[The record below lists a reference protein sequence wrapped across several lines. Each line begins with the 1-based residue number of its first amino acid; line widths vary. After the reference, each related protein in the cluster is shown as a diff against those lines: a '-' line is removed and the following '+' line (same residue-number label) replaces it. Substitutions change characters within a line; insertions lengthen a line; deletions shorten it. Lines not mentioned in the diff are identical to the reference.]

1 MSRRAPLWITAGVL
15 ALLLAFTPLLRPLW
29 RERTLRA
36 APRPLV
42 VILVTLDTTRA
53 DRLGCYGRGGGTS
66 PNLDG
71 LARAGVM
78 FRRAYS
84 HVPLTAPSHSSLLT
98 GLLPSRHGVHDNG
111 GYVLKEEFATLA
123 EQFVEAGYRTGAFV
137 SAFVLDRRFGLARG
151 FATYEDDVLQG
162 RPEEILASVR
172 GEVTVDRALAWLHAP
187 DPRPVFAW
195 VHLYDPHFPYDPPE
209 PYATLFKDR
218 PYEGEIAYMD
228 AQVGRLLGAVAERGR
243 PTLVAAIGDH
253 GESLGEHQEMTHS
266 YFVYEATQRVPF
278 ILALRGWLPGGLV
291 VEPVVRGVDLMPTLL
306 EIAGLRVPPGLDG
319 ESLVPLVTERSSR
332 EPGPVYLESYHPR
345 LWWGARELLGL
356 RTGRWLFIQSPRPEL
371 YDVDADPAEKVNLAA
386 RHPQEME
393 RFAAGLKGYTEGRDP
408 MAGLTATDPETAG
421 RLRALGYAGGT
432 AAASGQAQPASDLP
446 DAKDNAPLLA
456 AYSEGEELS
465 AQGKLEPAL
474 GKYREALAVNPRS
487 VTVRLNVANT
497 LLGLGRFHES
507 CEEFAAL
514 SVQYPSEPGYVQ
526 GMARCL
532 AGEGKKKEA
541 LGLLTAAVA
550 RAPDATLLRED
561 LGVALLDSGRAEDAA
576 SELRRV
582 VDESPRRVGP
592 RLRLAATLVKLGRL
606 REASSAF
613 VKVLELSPR
622 SPEGQKAARA
632 LEPLADRLLDQEDLL
647 EAHKAYRAALDQ
659 GGTFGEAIYLNL
671 ALVAYRLGRRSES
684 VEVLQK
690 GLAQLPESAG
700 LHYRLGR
707 LHAEAGR
714 RADAEREYRRAIELD
729 GARKDARQALA
740 SLLGSPAGRP

>member
-1 MSRRAPLWITAGVL
+1 VVDRGLSSREMTRRAPLWITAGVL
-15 ALLLAFTPLLRPLW
+15 GLLLGLTPLLRPLW

-36 APRPLV
+36 APRPLD
-42 VILVTLDTTRA
+42 VILLTLDTTRA

-71 LARAGVM
+71 LARTGVM

-162 RPEEILASVR
+162 RPEEILAAVR
-172 GEVTVDRALAWLHAP
+172 GEVTVDRALAWLRAP
-187 DPRPVFAW
+187 DPRPSFAW
-195 VHLYDPHFPYDPPE
+195 VHLYDPHLPYDPPE
-209 PYATLFKDR
+209 PYATLFKDQ
-218 PYEGEIAYMD
+218 PYDGEIAYMD
-228 AQVGRLLGAVAERGR
+228 AQVGRLLRAVAARGR
-243 PTLVAAIGDH
+243 PTLVAAVGDH

-266 YFVYEATQRVPF
+266 YFIYQATQRVPF
-278 ILALRGWLPGGLV
+278 ILALPGWLPQGLV

-306 EIAGLRVPPGLDG
+306 EIAGLRVPAGLDG
-319 ESLVPLVTERSSR
+319 ESLVPLVTQRSDR

-356 RTGRWLFIQSPRPEL
+356 RTGPWLFIQSPRPEL
-371 YDVDADPAEKVNLAA
+371 YNVDEDPAEKVNLAA
-386 RHPQEME
+386 RYPQEME
-393 RFAAGLKGYTEGRDP
+393 RFAARLKGYTAGRDP

-421 RLRALGYAGGT
+421 RLRALGYAGGI
-432 AAASGQAQPASDLP
+432 AASGNTPSTVDLP

-456 AYSEGEELS
+456 AYSEGEEL
-465 AQGKLEPAL
+465 AAKGQREAAL
-474 GKYREALAVNPRS
+474 GKYRQALAVNPRS

-497 LLGLGRFHES
+497 LLDLGRFHES

-514 SVQYPSEPGYVQ
+514 SVQHPNEPVYVQ

-532 AGEGKKKEA
+532 AGEGKRKEA
-541 LGLLTAAVA
+541 LGLLTAALA
-550 RAPDATLLRED
+550 KAPEATLLRED
-561 LGVALLDSGRAEDAA
+561 LGAALVEAGRTQDAEK
-576 SELRRV
+576 ELRRV
-582 VDESPRRVGP
+582 VDESPRRIAP
-592 RLRLAATLVKLGRL
+592 RLRLAATLVQLGRL

-622 SPEGQKAARA
+622 SPEGQKAALA
-632 LEPLADRLLDQEDLL
+632 LEPLADRLREQQDLL
-647 EAHKAYRAALDQ
+647 EARKAYRAALEL
-659 GGTFGEAIYLNL
+659 GGASGEAIYLNL
-671 ALVAYRLGRRSES
+671 ALVADRLGRRNES

-700 LHYRLGR
+700 LRL
-707 LHAEAGR
+707 
-714 RADAEREYRRAIELD
+714 
-729 GARKDARQALA
+729 ALL
-740 SLLGSPAGRP
+740 SLLESSGGRP

>member
-36 APRPLV
+36 APRPLD

-172 GEVTVDRALAWLHAP
+172 GEVTVDRALAWLRAP

-253 GESLGEHQEMTHS
+253 GESLGEHQEM
-266 YFVYEATQRVPF
+266 
-278 ILALRGWLPGGLV
+278 
-291 VEPVVRGVDLMPTLL
+291 
-306 EIAGLRVPPGLDG
+306 
-319 ESLVPLVTERSSR
+319 
-332 EPGPVYLESYHPR
+332 
-345 LWWGARELLGL
+345 
-356 RTGRWLFIQSPRPEL
+356 
-371 YDVDADPAEKVNLAA
+371 
-386 RHPQEME
+386 
-393 RFAAGLKGYTEGRDP
+393 
-408 MAGLTATDPETAG
+408 
-421 RLRALGYAGGT
+421 
-432 AAASGQAQPASDLP
+432 
-446 DAKDNAPLLA
+446 
-456 AYSEGEELS
+456 
-465 AQGKLEPAL
+465 
-474 GKYREALAVNPRS
+474 
-487 VTVRLNVANT
+487 
-497 LLGLGRFHES
+497 
-507 CEEFAAL
+507 
-514 SVQYPSEPGYVQ
+514 
-526 GMARCL
+526 
-532 AGEGKKKEA
+532 
-541 LGLLTAAVA
+541 
-550 RAPDATLLRED
+550 
-561 LGVALLDSGRAEDAA
+561 
-576 SELRRV
+576 
-582 VDESPRRVGP
+582 
-592 RLRLAATLVKLGRL
+592 
-606 REASSAF
+606 
-613 VKVLELSPR
+613 
-622 SPEGQKAARA
+622 
-632 LEPLADRLLDQEDLL
+632 
-647 EAHKAYRAALDQ
+647 
-659 GGTFGEAIYLNL
+659 
-671 ALVAYRLGRRSES
+671 
-684 VEVLQK
+684 
-690 GLAQLPESAG
+690 
-700 LHYRLGR
+700 
-707 LHAEAGR
+707 
-714 RADAEREYRRAIELD
+714 
-729 GARKDARQALA
+729 
-740 SLLGSPAGRP
+740 

>member
-1 MSRRAPLWITAGVL
+1 MTRRAPFWITAGVL
-15 ALLLAFTPLLRPLW
+15 GLLLGLTPLLRPLW

-36 APRPLV
+36 APRPLD
-42 VILVTLDTTRA
+42 VILLTLDTTRA
-53 DRLGCYGRGGGTS
+53 DRLGCYGRAGGTS

-71 LARAGVM
+71 LARTGVM

-162 RPEEILASVR
+162 RPEEILAAVR
-172 GEVTVDRALAWLHAP
+172 GEVTVDRALAWLRAP
-187 DPRPVFAW
+187 DPRPSFAW
-195 VHLYDPHFPYDPPE
+195 VHFYDPHLPYDPPE
-209 PYATLFKDR
+209 PYATQFKDQ
-218 PYEGEIAYMD
+218 PYDGEIAYMD
-228 AQVGRLLGAVAERGR
+228 AQVGRLLRAVAARGR
-243 PTLVAAIGDH
+243 PTLVAAVGDH

-266 YFVYEATQRVPF
+266 YFIYQATQRVPF
-278 ILALRGWLPGGLV
+278 ILALPGWLPQGLV

-306 EIAGLRVPPGLDG
+306 EIAGLRVPAGLDG
-319 ESLVPLVTERSSR
+319 ESLVPLVTQRSDR

-356 RTGRWLFIQSPRPEL
+356 RTGPWLFIQSPRPEL
-371 YDVDADPAEKVNLAA
+371 YNVDEDPAETVNLAA
-386 RHPQEME
+386 RYPQEME
-393 RFAAGLKGYTEGRDP
+393 RFAARLKAYTAGRDP

-421 RLRALGYAGGT
+421 RLRALGYAGGI
-432 AAASGQAQPASDLP
+432 AASGTIPSTADLP

-456 AYSEGEELS
+456 AYSEGEEL
-465 AQGKLEPAL
+465 AAKGQLEAAL
-474 GKYREALAVNPRS
+474 GKYRLALAVNPRS

-497 LLGLGRFHES
+497 LLDLGRFHES

-514 SVQYPSEPGYVQ
+514 SVQHPNEPVYVQ

-532 AGEGKKKEA
+532 AGEGKRKEA

-550 RAPDATLLRED
+550 KAPEATLLRED
-561 LGVALLDSGRAEDAA
+561 LGVALVQAGRTEDAEK
-576 SELRRV
+576 ELRRV
-582 VDESPRRVGP
+582 VDESPRRIAP
-592 RLRLAATLVKLGRL
+592 RLRLATTLVQLGRL

-622 SPEGQKAARA
+622 SPEGQKAAQA
-632 LEPLADRLLDQEDLL
+632 LEPLADRLLEQQDLL
-647 EAHKAYRAALDQ
+647 EARQAYRAALEL
-659 GGTFGEAIYLNL
+659 GGASGEATYLNL
-671 ALVAYRLGRRSES
+671 ALVAYRLGRRNES
-684 VEVLQK
+684 VDVLQK
-690 GLAQLPESAG
+690 GLALLPESAG

-707 LHAEAGR
+707 LHAEGGR

-729 GARKDARQALA
+729 GARKDARLALA
-740 SLLGSPAGRP
+740 SLLESSGGRP